1 LVLALA
7 ASGAAAEKAVF
18 VAKGVPKLVVE
29 RGGAWRR
36 GKGCLEGSGT
46 KMALMAGKAI
56 GGGDFR
62 VRARLRI
69 LKLDRSAATFCS
81 AGRNH
86 FGFEG
91 AHGKLFLT
99 GPMFGARGKPIGDP
113 AAFLADGRW
122 FVFEVVRAGDQ
133 VRYLIDGKEAWK
145 ARFTG
150 DRFGTLAFHPWRSTM
165 QLSDF
170 SAEGQLTNPP
180 PQPSMPRGYA
190 IPVVDL
196 ADETQR
202 QVVVDREKGQY
213 LGHPSTVLLEDG
225 KTLYCVYPKGHGRGA
240 LVLKRSTDGGL
251 TWSDRLPTP
260 ENWATSKEVPILYRV
275 TDPQGVKRIILFSGL
290 YPIRMA
296 VSEDDGKTWTPLKP
310 IGDFGG
316 VVAMADCVRLRDGR
330 YMALF
335 HDDGRFLK
343 GSGKRSGHWIV
354 YKTLSADGGLTW
366 GAPVPIAEHPAAH
379 LCEPGCVRSPDG
391 RQLCVLLRENSRTYN
406 SFAIFSDDEGEHWSE
421 PRELPGS
428 LTGDRHQGC
437 YAPDG
442 RLFLSFR
449 DTTHESPTKG
459 DWVGWVGTYEDIVEG
474 REGQYRVRLMD
485 NHKGADCAYPA
496 IELLPD
502 GTFVVTTYGHWTPG
516 EAPWIASVR
525 FTLAELDARADR
537 LPRHTDVFLSG
548 QDGYHTYR
556 IPSVITTSKGTLLA
570 FCEGRKHT
578 SRDQSPTD
586 MVLKRSTDGGKTWG
600 PMQVVVQA
608 LPDAA
613 MDPCPVVD
621 RTTGTIWLVYDRWP
635 EGYQGSKIAGL
646 GMNAVTVWETHSA
659 DDGATWSE
667 PRNITATTKKPQWT
681 GIAHGP
687 GVGIQTRSGRLVV
700 PCNHYSSGRRCVL
713 IWSDD
718 HGKTWQLGGETGP
731 KMSESQVVE
740 LADGTLMLNM
750 RSYRG
755 KHRRA
760 VATSTDGG
768 KTWSEIADAPTLV
781 EPVCQASFLRY
792 TRADTH
798 DRNRLLFANPAHEKS
813 RVNGTVRLSYDEGK
827 TWPVAKTLVPG
838 PFAYSCL
845 TVLKDMSLGCLYET
859 DGYKRIR
866 FARFT
871 LDWLTDGEDRI
882 EGKETGGHR

>member
-1 LVLALA
+1 MHALA
-7 ASGAAAEKAVF
+7 KLGAIAAMCVASTGFAAQPKRTEKR
-18 VAKGVPKLVVE
+18 P
-29 RGGAWRR
+29 
-36 GKGCLEGSGT
+36 
-46 KMALMAGKAI
+46 M
-56 GGGDFR
+56 
-62 VRARLRI
+62 
-69 LKLDRSAATFCS
+69 SA
-81 AGRNH
+81 
-86 FGFEG
+86 
-91 AHGKLFLT
+91 
-99 GPMFGARGKPIGDP
+99 
-113 AAFLADGRW
+113 
-122 FVFEVVRAGDQ
+122 Q
-133 VRYLIDGKEAWK
+133 
-145 ARFTG
+145 
-150 DRFGTLAFHPWRSTM
+150 
-165 QLSDF
+165 
-170 SAEGQLTNPP
+170 
-180 PQPSMPRGYA
+180 PRGYT
-190 IPVVDL
+190 IPTIDL
-196 ADETQR
+196 AGDKHR

-213 LGHPSTVLLEDG
+213 LGHPTTVLLDDG
-225 KTLYCVYPKGHGRGA
+225 KTMIAVYPKGHGRGA
-240 LVLKRSTDGGL
+240 IVMKRSTDGGL
-251 TWSDRLPTP
+251 TWGDRLPVP
-260 ENWATSKEVPILYRV
+260 ENWATSLEVPTLYPV
-275 TDPQGVKRIILFSGL
+275 VDPKGVKRLIMFSGL

-316 VVAMADCVRLRDGR
+316 VVAMADCVRLKDGR
-330 YMALF
+330 YMAMF

-343 GSGKRSGHWIV
+343 GSGKRSGRFIV
-354 YKTLSADGGLTW
+354 YKTLSSDGGLTW
-366 GAPVPIAEHPAAH
+366 SDPIEVTEHPAAH
-379 LCEPGCVRSPDG
+379 LCEPGVIRSPDG
-391 RQLCVLLRENSRTYN
+391 KQLCVLLRENSRVYN
-406 SFAIFSDDEGEHWSE
+406 SFVIFSDDEGETWTK
-421 PRELPGS
+421 PRELPAS
-428 LTGDRHQGC
+428 LTGDRHQGL

-442 RLFLSFR
+442 RLFISFR
-449 DTTHESPTKG
+449 DTTHDSPTKG
-459 DWVGWVGTYEDIVEG
+459 DWVGWVGTYDDIVQG

-485 NHKGADCAYPA
+485 NHKGGDCAYPA
-496 IELLPD
+496 VELLPG

-525 FTLAELDARADR
+525 FKLEEIDAKAKA

-556 IPSVITTSKGTLLA
+556 IPSVIATTKGTLLA

-586 MVLKRSTDGGKTWG
+586 MVLKRSLDGGKTWA
-600 PMQVVVQA
+600 PMQVVVKA

-646 GMNAVTVWETHSA
+646 GMNAVTVWETHST
-659 DDGATWSE
+659 DDGATWSK
-667 PRNITATTKKPQWT
+667 PRNITATAKKADWT

-687 GVGIQTRSGRLVV
+687 GVGIQTRSGRLVI
-700 PCNHYSSGRRCVL
+700 PCNHYSKGRRCVL

-760 VATSTDGG
+760 IATSTDGG
-768 KTWSEIADAPTLV
+768 RTWSEIRDDPTLI

-792 TRADTH
+792 TLAGEH
-798 DRNRLLFANPAHEKS
+798 GRNRLLFANPAHEKS

-838 PFAYSCL
+838 GYAYSCL

-859 DGYKRIR
+859 ESYKKIR

-871 LDWLTDGEDRI
+871 LEWLTDGADRI
-882 EGKETGGHR
+882 EPR